1 MRWLY
6 ATPSSATDMH
16 RLGDGVQEILGAD
29 AGPDLA
35 AGYRGFE
42 Q

>member
-16 RLGDGVQEILGAD
+16 RLGDGVQEVRGAD
-29 AGPDLA
+29 VGTDLA
-35 AGYRGFE
+35 GRGRGFE